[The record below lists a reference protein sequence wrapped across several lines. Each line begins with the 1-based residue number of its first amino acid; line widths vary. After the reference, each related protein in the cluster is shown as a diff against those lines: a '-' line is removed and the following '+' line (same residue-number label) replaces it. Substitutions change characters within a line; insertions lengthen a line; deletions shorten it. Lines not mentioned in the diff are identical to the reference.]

1 MNRRTRAPALAL
13 LVLGAQLAPLSG
25 QDAGRILEIERAG
38 DTDSLRAWHV
48 RAGDVDARGLVSESA
63 TVGYD
68 DRFEVRSPWV
78 VHLRLAMS
86 RRGYGDVAV
95 AADSRDRSGQTV
107 LGPPA
112 GDANASVRVDRARRG
127 GARVELARGALFLT
141 NWPASAC
148 MVAAGACTVHLGTAY
163 ALRVDDGGQAYLA
176 VTEDSVEIVWW
187 DGPDEPA
194 QEPADL
200 CEAVSPGTACRQMA
214 APGEVWTWSVTEP
227 PRRWDNENQAL
238 LGFATL
244 AGMYAALDDAVDFNG
259 RDIWDDSIFKK
270 PLFWVTTGAVLG
282 GVACIIWCGGDD
294 VTGTVIIN
302 P

>member
-1 MNRRTRAPALAL
+1 MKRRYRAPALAL
-13 LVLGAQLAPLSG
+13 LALGALLAPLSG
-25 QDAGRILEIERAG
+25 QEAGRILEIERAG
-38 DTDSLRAWHV
+38 DVDSLRAWHV
-48 RAGDVDARGLVSESA
+48 RAGDVETRMLASESDF
-63 TVGYD
+63 VDYD

-86 RRGYGDVAV
+86 RRGFGDIAL

-112 GDANASVRVDRARRG
+112 GDAHAAIRVERARRG
-127 GARVELARGALFLT
+127 GARVRLDRGALFLT
-141 NWPASAC
+141 NWPVSAC

-163 ALRVDDGGQAYLA
+163 ALRVDDGAQAYLA

-187 DGPDEPA
+187 DRPDEPA
-194 QEPADL
+194 QEPADA
-200 CEAVSPGTACRQMA
+200 CEAVSRGTACRQMA
-214 APGEVWTWSVTEP
+214 APGEVWTWSVADP

-244 AGMYAALDDAVDFNG
+244 GAMYTAIENAVDFNG
-259 RDIWDDSIFKK
+259 HDIWGEPIFKK